1 MTETKYISLKQYRI
15 FLSFA
20 LLLIFTTGTVPAFCS
35 AVAQTVIFVLIN
47 LIVFSRISNKRV
59 CWGIFLSVAA
69 LMGEGMYFLSP
80 LLPKSFYGDG
90 FFLLPA
96 SAFLFLLAPMFD
108 YINEERKISAVD
120 SLHGILFYVISGI
133 LISVI
138 RELFGQASLLGVA
151 VPSMSRWQIR
161 LFSHTSGSALLVLG
175 IMVILAWWKNMD
187 EDERW
192 ILETSEKKSKIY
204 RPISA
209 KTEKRFILLLIC
221 ILVYDLLFGA
231 IGAAVIYAAPASY
244 NKPAHIVALSALT
257 SLLLLT
263 LLIKVFRLSDAL
275 DEYFYVPLLTVVMT
289 STPLIVY
296 TRYLD
301 IPDST
306 AAAVKIAWWAALMV
320 GVWLFTTVV
329 VAYIRSIHER
339 LMFGKQ
345 PKCLEGIPLVVLH
358 VLLAMIVFM
367 PWTDVLAR
375 L

>member
-1 MTETKYISLKQYRI
+1 MTETKCISLKQYRI

-20 LLLIFTTGTVPAFCS
+20 LLLIFTTGTVPSFCS
-35 AVAQTVIFVLIN
+35 ALVQTIFFVLIN
-47 LIVFSRISNKRV
+47 LLVFSRISNKRV
-59 CWGIFLSVAA
+59 CWGIFLMIAA
-69 LMGEGMYFLSP
+69 LMGEGMYYLSSI
-80 LLPKSFYGDG
+80 LPESFYGGG

-108 YINEERKISAVD
+108 YISPERKISVGE
-120 SLHGILFYVISGI
+120 SLNGLLFYVISGV
-133 LISVI
+133 LISVV
-138 RELFGQASLLGVA
+138 RELFGQSSLLGID
-151 VPSMSRWQIR
+151 VPSMSRWRIR
-161 LFSHTSGSALLVLG
+161 LFSHTAGSALLVLG
-175 IMVILAWWKNMD
+175 IIVSLTWWKNMD
-187 EDERW
+187 EDEKW
-192 ILETSEKKSKIY
+192 ILETSEKKSRIY

-209 KTEKRFILLLIC
+209 KTEKKFILLSVC

-231 IGAAVIYAAPASY
+231 IGAAVIYAVPSSY
-244 NKPAHIVALSALT
+244 NKPAHIVALSTLT

-263 LLIKVFRLSDAL
+263 LLVKVFRLSEAL
-275 DEYFYVPLLTVVMT
+275 DEYFYMPLLGVVMT

-301 IPDST
+301 IPEATSI
-306 AAAVKIAWWAALMV
+306 AVKIAWWAALMV

-329 VAYIRSIHER
+329 VAYIRSIYER

-345 PKCLEGIPLVVLH
+345 PSCLEGIPLIVLH